1 MSAVLILHKKET
13 FVKGERRAGAGAL
26 WHFAAV
32 SGIIQTSGRGMR
44 PRNARKAAK
53 VLLKKFFKYAMFAA
67 AAVAAFWAANSAMHR
82 AAHSA
87 LLDGNL
93 AKSRLLLRFVVA
105 NEPFF
110 FIHRGVLG
118 KSALMDAFAETQSIL
133 REKKGWIINTG
144 APVMTAPAAADG
156 FVYFGNNKGI
166 KGGTV
171 FKADAAT
178 GKIIWSLRI
187 GGDIETKPLV
197 VGDRVF
203 VSAHDGLSAIDAAT
217 GKRLWFHYIRW
228 AESSP
233 AFATGAVFV
242 GADKPGALMKIDA
255 ETGQLIYSVP
265 TSGPVESSPVIHN
278 GKVYMGCNHGYVYCF
293 DGDTGKEIWRR
304 GLGGSVESAP
314 LVMDGKIFAGS
325 KSGAFAALDAETGSE
340 VWRAETGAEIWS
352 GAAWADDAMV
362 FGDNS
367 HNVRALRS
375 DTGVTIWTYD
385 AETARFETTPAV
397 HDGVAYI
404 GCHAGFLHA
413 IRVSDGKLLWRFLTG
428 WDIDDSHPL
437 IYNGLVIFGS
447 TDGRVYALK
456 VD

>member
-1 MSAVLILHKKET
+1 MHKKET
-13 FVKGERRAGAGAL
+13 FVKGGPRADCRRVVEFRRGFEDNRNIGARL
-26 WHFAAV
+26 
-32 SGIIQTSGRGMR
+32 RL
-44 PRNARKAAK
+44 RNARKAGRI
-53 VLLKKFFKYAMFAA
+53 LIKKFFKYAIIVAA
-67 AAVAAFWAANSAMHR
+67 AITLFWAANSALHR
-82 AAHSA
+82 AAHAA

-105 NEPFF
+105 HEPFF

-118 KSALMDAFAETQSIL
+118 KSALMDAFSETDSVL
-133 REKKGWIINTG
+133 RERKAWIVHTG
-144 APVMTAPAAADG
+144 APVMTGPAAADG
-156 FVYFGNNKGI
+156 FVYFGNNKGV

-178 GKIIWSLRI
+178 GRIVWSLRI
-187 GGDIETKPLV
+187 GGDIESTPLI
-197 VGDRVF
+197 VGDKVF
-203 VSAHDGLSAIDAAT
+203 VSAHDGLSAIDNET

-233 AFATGAVFV
+233 AYATGAVFV

-255 ETGQLIYSVP
+255 ETGQLIFSVP
-265 TSGPVESSPVIHN
+265 TSGTVEASPVVHK
-278 GKVYMGCNHGYVYCF
+278 GKIYMGCNHGYVYCF
-293 DGDTGKEIWRR
+293 DADTGKEMWRR

-314 LVMDGKIFAGS
+314 LIMDGKVCAGS
-325 KSGAFAALDAETGSE
+325 KSGAFVALNADTGEE

-352 GAAWADDAMV
+352 GAAEDGRALV

-367 HNVRALRS
+367 HTVRALRA
-375 DTGVTIWTYD
+375 DTGETLWTYEAD
-385 AETARFETTPAV
+385 ARFETTPAI
-397 HDGVAYI
+397 HNGVAYI

-413 IRVSDGKLLWRFLTG
+413 IRMSDGKLLWRFLTG